1 LANQPWGRTS
11 GSTNAWYGI
20 KIAWLLGYGEVST
33 ETFVAGVQQALEEAG
48 PGREKLLEEAT
59 CDAMFAKFN
68 DVIREQG
75 KLVFEAEGKKSPQ
88 G

>member
-1 LANQPWGRTS
+1 M
-11 GSTNAWYGI
+11 
-20 KIAWLLGYGEVST
+20 
-33 ETFVAGVQQALEEAG
+33 AGVQQALEEAG